1 MRCGALSSW
10 RTCVL
15 LLLCGVTTSNAA
27 PQLIAGVFDPPRAAP
42 DFEIYGSNGSMLRL
56 NDHRGKVVILGFG
69 FTSCPDVCP
78 TTLAILAQARK
89 QLGED
94 AKHLQVI
101 YITVDPQ
108 RDTAEQMRKY
118 LAAFDKSF
126 VGGTGEE
133 PELDAIRK
141 EYGIIADKKTYGP
154 SYTYAHSSYTYL
166 IDRKGMLRALM
177 PYGHKADDFAHDVRA
192 LLAE

>member
-1 MRCGALSSW
+1 MSA
-10 RTCVL
+10 L
-15 LLLCGVTTSNAA
+15 LLLCAVTTSNAA
-27 PQLIAGVFDPPRAAP
+27 PELIAGVFDPPRAAP
-42 DFEIYGSNGSMLRL
+42 DFEIAGSNGTTLRL
-56 NDHRGKVVILGFG
+56 SDHRGKIVILGFG

-108 RDTAEQMRKY
+108 RDTAQQMRKY
-118 LAAFDKSF
+118 LATFDKSF

-133 PELDAIRK
+133 AELNAIRK
-141 EYGIIADKKTYGP
+141 EYGIIANKKTYGS

-177 PYGHKADDFAHDVRA
+177 PYGHKADDFAHDIRA

>member
-1 MRCGALSSW
+1 MSRWL
-10 RTCVL
+10 TCVL

-27 PQLIAGVFDPPRAAP
+27 PELIAGVFDPPRAAP
-42 DFEIYGSNGSMLRL
+42 DFEISGSNGSTLRL
-56 NDHRGKVVILGFG
+56 SDHLGKVVILGFG

-78 TTLAILAQARK
+78 TTLAVLAQARK
-89 QLGED
+89 QLGEN

-108 RDTAEQMRKY
+108 RDSAEQMRKY
-118 LAAFDKSF
+118 LATFDKSF

-133 PELDAIRK
+133 SKLNAIRK
-141 EYGIIADKKTYGP
+141 EYGIIANKKKHG
-154 SYTYAHSSYTYL
+154 SNYTYAHSSYTYL

-177 PYGHKADDFAHDVRA
+177 PYGHKAEDFAHDVRA